1 MENMEE
7 NEMQCIQNYHEVISN
22 KYPHEAPNPEYNF
35 IVNNISS
42 FGKDSNNSNE
52 DSPLQKSPKKIQKQN
67 RVVNFIINTNSI
79 FDNIQCQNMEIYS
92 DFNKN
97 IENKEEKIENNLNE
111 NIEQINT
118 LKENNEISDSNNSNE
133 YKTGR
138 WSKEEHEK
146 FIEGILKYGNEWRK
160 VQKIIKSR
168 SSTQARS
175 HAQKFFLKLKKE
187 IKPDILSDSDKLLDL
202 IISSCDK
209 PRNSLKLSQE
219 QKEKL
224 MSVIRSNLKAE
235 ENCNKSG
242 KEGLSLLNNSL
253 NLNEKEESNFDDIN
267 EEEDNLAYNKNE
279 VPDCQKKMSFDSNE
293 IKRKVTFCSKKRKSS
308 SDISCLS
315 NYNKIFNITKE
326 ASHKNSLDLSKINSG
341 SNINI
346 NNNNNINYNVNL
358 MSKITAEKN
367 NSNNGNKIIKFS
379 VKNDENNH
387 NFSKNHKNINNK
399 NNFYQKENKQNES
412 SEKNNI
418 QIKKNYIINNNV
430 INIFPIN
437 IGHQNNTINNI
448 NNINNIQNVY
458 NPQFAKNY
466 KSASNEFM
474 KNNKFKTSIVQNIQT
489 IQNTNMKN
497 TSPTETEKNN
507 SNLVLNNENFFP
519 VSKGNETCQDPFHLQ
534 FFNFDDG
541 VATNDARK
549 KDNIFYN
556 NNNHVGDL
564 NDVGHSLSECSNFY
578 NNNNNNNCIFFS

>member
-7 NEMQCIQNYHEVISN
+7 NDIQSIHNYNEIISN
-22 KYPHEAPNPEYNF
+22 KFPHEAPNPEYKF
-35 IVNNISS
+35 TVQNIFS

-52 DSPLQKSPKKIQKQN
+52 DSPIQKSPKKIQKQN
-67 RVVNFIINTNSI
+67 RVVNFIINTNTI
-79 FDNIQCQNMEIYS
+79 FDNNQCQNDEIFS
-92 DFNKN
+92 EFNKN
-97 IENKEEKIENNLNE
+97 IENKEEKVENILNE
-111 NIEQINT
+111 NLEQINT
-118 LKENNEISDSNNSNE
+118 LKENEISDSNNSNE
-133 YKTGR
+133 YKSGR

-187 IKPDILSDSDKLLDL
+187 INTDILSDSDKLLNY

-209 PRNSLKLSQE
+209 PRNSLKLSLE

-235 ENCNKSG
+235 ENFNKSG
-242 KEGLSLLNNSL
+242 KEGLSGLNYSL

-279 VPDCQKKMSFDSNE
+279 VPDCQKKMSFDWNE

-326 ASHKNSLDLSKINSG
+326 ASHKNSLDLSKINS
-341 SNINI
+341 SNNI
-346 NNNNNINYNVNL
+346 NNNNVNIVP
-358 MSKITAEKN
+358 KITAEKN
-367 NSNNGNKIIKFS
+367 NCNNGNKIIKFS

-387 NFSKNHKNINNK
+387 NFSKNRKNINNK
-399 NNFYQKENKQNES
+399 NNNYQKNENKQNES

-418 QIKKNYIINNNV
+418 QIKNNYFINNHF
-430 INIFPIN
+430 INIIPIK
-437 IGHQNNTINNI
+437 IGHPSNTINNI

-458 NPQFAKNY
+458 NQKFTKNY
-466 KSASNEFM
+466 KSTSNDFM
-474 KNNKFKTSIVQNIQT
+474 KNTKFKTSIVQNIQ
-489 IQNTNMKN
+489 NTNMKN
-497 TSPTETEKNN
+497 TSQTETEKNN

-519 VSKGNETCQDPFHLQ
+519 ISKGNETCQDPFQIH
-534 FFNFDDG
+534 FFNCDDG
-541 VATNDARK
+541 VSTNDARR
-549 KDNIFYN
+549 KDNNFYN
-556 NNNHVGDL
+556 NNNHVGDF

-578 NNNNNNNCIFFS
+578 NNNDKNGIFFS

>member
-7 NEMQCIQNYHEVISN
+7 NDIQSIHNYNEIISN
-22 KYPHEAPNPEYNF
+22 KFPHEAPNPEYKF
-35 IVNNISS
+35 TVQNIFS

-52 DSPLQKSPKKIQKQN
+52 DSPIQKSPKKIQKQN
-67 RVVNFIINTNSI
+67 REVNFIINTNNM
-79 FDNIQCQNMEIYS
+79 FDNNQCQNDEIFS
-92 DFNKN
+92 EFNKN
-97 IENKEEKIENNLNE
+97 IENKEEKVENILNE
-111 NIEQINT
+111 NLEQINT
-118 LKENNEISDSNNSNE
+118 LKENEISDSNNSNE
-133 YKTGR
+133 YKSGR

-187 IKPDILSDSDKLLDL
+187 INTDILSDSDKLLDY

-209 PRNSLKLSQE
+209 PRNSLKLSLE

-235 ENCNKSG
+235 ENFNKSG
-242 KEGLSLLNNSL
+242 KEGLSGLNYSL

-279 VPDCQKKMSFDSNE
+279 VPDCQKKMSFDWNE

-326 ASHKNSLDLSKINSG
+326 ASHKNSLDLSKINS
-341 SNINI
+341 SNNI
-346 NNNNNINYNVNL
+346 NNNNNVNIVP
-358 MSKITAEKN
+358 KITAEKN
-367 NSNNGNKIIKFS
+367 NCNNGNKIIKFS

-387 NFSKNHKNINNK
+387 NFSKNRKNINNK
-399 NNFYQKENKQNES
+399 NNNYQKNENKQNES

-418 QIKKNYIINNNV
+418 QIKNNYFINNHF
-430 INIFPIN
+430 INIIPIK
-437 IGHQNNTINNI
+437 IGHPSNTINNI

-458 NPQFAKNY
+458 NQKFTKNY
-466 KSASNEFM
+466 KSTSNDFM
-474 KNNKFKTSIVQNIQT
+474 KNTKFKTSIVQNIQ
-489 IQNTNMKN
+489 NTNMKN
-497 TSPTETEKNN
+497 TSKTETEKNN

-519 VSKGNETCQDPFHLQ
+519 ISKGNETCQDPFQIH
-534 FFNFDDG
+534 FFNCDDG
-541 VATNDARK
+541 VSTNDARR
-549 KDNIFYN
+549 KDNNFYN
-556 NNNHVGDL
+556 NNNHVGDF

-578 NNNNNNNCIFFS
+578 NNNDKNGIFFS

>member
-1 MENMEE
+1 
-7 NEMQCIQNYHEVISN
+7 MQCIQNYHEVISN
-22 KYPHEAPNPEYNF
+22 KYPHDAPNPEYNF

-187 IKPDILSDSDKLLDL
+187 INPDILSDSDKLLDL

-242 KEGLSLLNNSL
+242 KEGLS
-253 NLNEKEESNFDDIN
+253 F
-267 EEEDNLAYNKNE
+267 
-279 VPDCQKKMSFDSNE
+279 F
-293 IKRKVTFCSKKRKSS
+293 SS
-308 SDISCLS
+308 SLLDSIISPFCIFSILLCSSLLLIFLLFSFLFMFASEFILS
-315 NYNKIFNITKE
+315 SFSFSFSFFSSIEII
-326 ASHKNSLDLSKINSG
+326 LLLSSF
-341 SNINI
+341 
-346 NNNNNINYNVNL
+346 
-358 MSKITAEKN
+358 
-367 NSNNGNKIIKFS
+367 FS
-379 VKNDENNH
+379 V
-387 NFSKNHKNINNK
+387 
-399 NNFYQKENKQNES
+399 
-412 SEKNNI
+412 
-418 QIKKNYIINNNV
+418 
-430 INIFPIN
+430 
-437 IGHQNNTINNI
+437 
-448 NNINNIQNVY
+448 
-458 NPQFAKNY
+458 
-466 KSASNEFM
+466 
-474 KNNKFKTSIVQNIQT
+474 
-489 IQNTNMKN
+489 
-497 TSPTETEKNN
+497 
-507 SNLVLNNENFFP
+507 
-519 VSKGNETCQDPFHLQ
+519 
-534 FFNFDDG
+534 
-541 VATNDARK
+541 
-549 KDNIFYN
+549 
-556 NNNHVGDL
+556 
-564 NDVGHSLSECSNFY
+564 
-578 NNNNNNNCIFFS
+578 

>member
-7 NEMQCIQNYHEVISN
+7 NDIQSIHNYNEIISN
-22 KYPHEAPNPEYNF
+22 KFPHEAPNPEYKF
-35 IVNNISS
+35 TVQNIFS

-52 DSPLQKSPKKIQKQN
+52 DSPIQKSPKKIQKQN
-67 RVVNFIINTNSI
+67 REVNFIINTNNM
-79 FDNIQCQNMEIYS
+79 FDNNQCQNDEIFS
-92 DFNKN
+92 EFNKN
-97 IENKEEKIENNLNE
+97 IENKEEKVENILNE
-111 NIEQINT
+111 NLEQINT
-118 LKENNEISDSNNSNE
+118 LKENEISDSNNSNE
-133 YKTGR
+133 YKSGR

-187 IKPDILSDSDKLLDL
+187 INTDILSDSDKLLDY

-209 PRNSLKLSQE
+209 PRNSLKLSLE

-235 ENCNKSG
+235 ENFNKSG
-242 KEGLSLLNNSL
+242 KEGLSGLNYSL

-279 VPDCQKKMSFDSNE
+279 VPDCQKKMSFDWNE

-326 ASHKNSLDLSKINSG
+326 ASRKNSLDLSKINS
-341 SNINI
+341 SNNI
-346 NNNNNINYNVNL
+346 NNNNVNIVP
-358 MSKITAEKN
+358 KITAEKN
-367 NSNNGNKIIKFS
+367 NCNNGNKIIKFS
-379 VKNDENNH
+379 VKNDEINH
-387 NFSKNHKNINNK
+387 NYNKNRKNINNK
-399 NNFYQKENKQNES
+399 NNNYQKNENKQNES

-418 QIKKNYIINNNV
+418 QIKNNYFINNHF
-430 INIFPIN
+430 INIIPIK
-437 IGHQNNTINNI
+437 IGHPSNTINNI

-458 NPQFAKNY
+458 NQKFTKNY
-466 KSASNEFM
+466 KSTSNDFM
-474 KNNKFKTSIVQNIQT
+474 KNTKFKTSIVQNIQ
-489 IQNTNMKN
+489 NTNMKN
-497 TSPTETEKNN
+497 TSQTETEKNN

-519 VSKGNETCQDPFHLQ
+519 ISKGNETCQDPFQIH
-534 FFNFDDG
+534 FFNCDDG
-541 VATNDARK
+541 VSTNDARR
-549 KDNIFYN
+549 KDNNFYN
-556 NNNHVGDL
+556 NNNHVGDF

-578 NNNNNNNCIFFS
+578 NNNDKNGIFFS

>member
-1 MENMEE
+1 M
-7 NEMQCIQNYHEVISN
+7 
-22 KYPHEAPNPEYNF
+22 
-35 IVNNISS
+35 
-42 FGKDSNNSNE
+42 
-52 DSPLQKSPKKIQKQN
+52 
-67 RVVNFIINTNSI
+67 
-79 FDNIQCQNMEIYS
+79 
-92 DFNKN
+92 
-97 IENKEEKIENNLNE
+97 
-111 NIEQINT
+111 
-118 LKENNEISDSNNSNE
+118 
-133 YKTGR
+133 GR

-187 IKPDILSDSDKLLDL
+187 VNPDILSDSDKLLDL

-466 KSASNEFM
+466 KSTSNEFM

-541 VATNDARK
+541 VSTNDARK

-578 NNNNNNNCIFFS
+578 NNNNNNCIFFS